1 MQLTKYK
8 IVEEIKMYYI
18 LLKDLLNRSWNSQLE
33 NLDDQFP
40 ETVADEMGS
49 EQCNDVNERCK
60 LKP

>member
-1 MQLTKYK
+1 
-8 IVEEIKMYYI
+8 MYYV
-18 LLKDLLNRSWNSQLE
+18 LLKNVLNRSWNSQLE

-49 EQCNDVNERCK
+49 EQCNDMNERCK